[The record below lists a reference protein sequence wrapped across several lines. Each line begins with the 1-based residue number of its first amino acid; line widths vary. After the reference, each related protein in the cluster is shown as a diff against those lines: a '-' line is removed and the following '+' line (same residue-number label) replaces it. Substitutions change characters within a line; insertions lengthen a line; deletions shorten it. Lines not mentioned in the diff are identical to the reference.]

1 MVKIAMVGCGG
12 IGNRH
17 TKQLLQIPDAKIQA
31 SVDTIPERAEKLAT
45 IAGCH
50 AFTDYRD
57 TLDQVDAVWVCT
69 PPDSHREITV
79 ASLEAGKHVFCEKPM
94 ALSLEEAD
102 EMIGAAKRSQRL
114 LGIGY
119 CLRFSPWAQMC
130 KEIVSRG
137 EIGEISLAWIT
148 RMSPIP
154 STPWL
159 KSQAVSGGMLTEQ
172 TTHNLDWL
180 RYVVGD
186 IVEVEGLA
194 KTTLPDVDIRD
205 NVVGLLKFAQGAIG
219 QIMASWS
226 STTSWLE
233 SGLVGTKGVLRT
245 GQGGAITV
253 YRQSGEPVVYQPENL
268 DMYFEEDRLFIEAI
282 SRGTTY
288 PLDPEEAKQSLA
300 VSLAMLRS
308 AETGQSVTL

>member
-12 IGNRH
+12 IGNLH
-17 TKQLLQIPDAKIQA
+17 AKKLLEITGVKIQA
-31 SVDTIPERAEKLAT
+31 AVDIIPERAEKLANMVT
-45 IAGCH
+45 CQ

-57 TLDQVDAVWVCT
+57 ALDQVDAVWVCT
-69 PPDSHREITV
+69 PPESHREISVT
-79 ASLEAGKHVFCEKPM
+79 SLEAGKHVFCEKPM
-94 ALSLEEAD
+94 ALSLQEAD
-102 EMIGAAKRSQRL
+102 EMIDAAKRNQRL

-130 KEIVSRG
+130 KEIVNRG
-137 EIGEISLAWIT
+137 EIGEITLAWIT
-148 RMSPIP
+148 RMSSIP
-154 STPWL
+154 PTPWL
-159 KSQAVSGGMLTEQ
+159 KSQAASGGMLTEQ

-186 IVEVEGLA
+186 VVKVKGMA
-194 KTTLPDVDIRD
+194 KTVLPDVDIRD
-205 NVVGLLKFAQGAIG
+205 NVVGLLEFAQGAIG

-226 STTSWLE
+226 STANWLE

-253 YRQSGEPVVYQPENL
+253 YPQNGEPVVYEPENL
-268 DMYFEEDRLFIEAI
+268 DMYFEEDRVFIK
-282 SRGTTY
+282 SVTKGTDY

-300 VSLAMLRS
+300 LSLAILEA
-308 AETGQSVTL
+308 AETGQSVAL